1 MRHHIA
7 EVLHHCHLMHCRNA
21 VGLCMVIGVLMMVC
35 GVSVAVYMQIK
46 ITSFLGYKASKNT

>member
-1 MRHHIA
+1 MRQPTA
-7 EVLHHCHLMHCRNA
+7 EVPHHSRVMHCRNA